1 MNETMELAKENVQK
15 ELGINTR
22 VVQVDKNGRI
32 CWGLSLTNSQFSP
45 IVYYENEG
53 IEEYTRKAEKIFGAD
68 YPSPDLRCLADKDFI
83 LNNVRMCLQRKT
95 TNDILKR
102 DLLNLE
108 MYVRLD
114 VSSIMG
120 ENATDR
126 STVKMTKGL
135 LTLSGLS
142 ETEIWDAAKE
152 NTLAMLD
159 ITNLDEVFGLP
170 VDDGLFDILTCTDRM
185 YGAVAL
191 AFPDTALKSYC
202 HAKDLK
208 RVYILPSSIHELLL
222 IDPAKAFDLQAMANM
237 VAEVNAAEVIEE
249 EQLDPIVYAYDVIS
263 NTVSI
268 AATAR

>member
-1 MNETMELAKENVQK
+1 MNETMELAKANVQK

-32 CWGLSLTNSQFSP
+32 CWGLSLTDSQISP

-53 IEEYTRKAEKIFGAD
+53 IDEFTRKAEKIFGAD

-95 TNDILKR
+95 KTTNDILKR

-120 ENATDR
+120 ER
-126 STVKMTKGL
+126 STVKITKGL

-142 ETEIWDAAKE
+142 ETEIWDAAQE
-152 NTLAMLD
+152 NTMAMLD
-159 ITNLDEVFGLP
+159 VTNLDEVFGLP
-170 VDDGLFDILTCTDRM
+170 VDDGLFDILTCKDRM
-185 YGAVAL
+185 YGAAAL
-191 AFPDTALKSYC
+191 AYPDTALKSYC
-202 HAKDLK
+202 HEKDLK
-208 RVYILPSSIHELLL
+208 RVCLLPSSIHEILLV
-222 IDPAKAFDLQAMANM
+222 DPEKAFDLQAMANM
-237 VAEVNAAEVIEE
+237 VAEVNATEVIEE
-249 EQLDPIVYAYDVIS
+249 EQLDPVVYEYVMDT

-268 AATAR
+268 IASAR